1 MSNLEVPD
9 ILKEIIT
16 EKWLELEILKQAKSQ
31 HVLKKELAGMPACRG
46 FARALQ
52 DRVLQNRPGVI
63 AEIKKASPSKGVIRA
78 DFDPVQIARAYEQ
91 SGAACLSVLTDVRF
105 FQGKN
110 SFMQNARNAVKLP
123 VIRKD
128 FMIDEYQIYESRV
141 LGADCILLI
150 ASVLSP
156 ELLERLY
163 HLARSLGMDVLIE
176 VHDRA
181 EAEMALALEPELL
194 GINNRNLRTFEV
206 SLNATFELLEMIPSG
221 VTVVTES
228 GISNSADVRMMLEA
242 GVNSFLVGES
252 FMREV
257 DPGEKLKAMF
267 FPEA

>member
-1 MSNLEVPD
+1 MSNVEVPD
-9 ILKEIIT
+9 ILKEIIA
-16 EKWLELEILKQAKSQ
+16 EKWLELEILKQAKSL
-31 HVLKKELAGMPACRG
+31 HALKKELAGMPACRG

-156 ELLERLY
+156 ELLERLH

-206 SLNATFELLEMIPSG
+206 SLNATFDLLEMIPPG

-228 GISNSADVRMMLEA
+228 GISNSADVRMMLKA

>member
-1 MSNLEVPD
+1 MSNVEVPD
-9 ILKEIIT
+9 ILKEIIA
-16 EKWLELEILKQAKSQ
+16 EKWLELEILKQAKSL
-31 HVLKKELAGMPACRG
+31 HALKKELAGMPACRG
-46 FARALQ
+46 FTRALQ

-156 ELLERLY
+156 ELLERLH

-228 GISNSADVRMMLEA
+228 GISNSADVRRMLEA